1 MENENKKKDD
11 MQDSDLT
18 KAKLLVVDD
27 DLGVLRQLRW
37 ALDGEYEVLTASNRE
52 EALEIFKRSHPE
64 LVALD
69 VNLSGTDK
77 TSREGLDILE
87 EIKSNNS
94 SLSKV
99 IMITGNDTK
108 EIALEAIQKG
118 AFDYYLKPINVDEL
132 KVILKRAL
140 YIRNLEKENQRL
152 SEELDNKFKFE
163 DMVGSSE
170 KIQEVF
176 KMIRRVAPVDATV
189 LITGE
194 SGTGKELVARA
205 IHYQGLR
212 KENPFIVI
220 NCGAIPENLLESELF
235 GHEKGSFT
243 DAHVQKIG
251 KLEVA
256 DKGTVFLDE
265 IGEMSLGLQVKIL
278 RFLQERVI
286 ERVGGNKSI
295 ELDVRIVAATNS
307 DLAKKI
313 EQGLFRE
320 DLYYRLS
327 VINISLPALR
337 ERGEDILLLA
347 NYFLNKYKN
356 DVSGKEVKGFSK
368 EAKEAILKFSWPG
381 NIRELENR
389 VRRALI
395 LAENSFIVLAELGFN
410 SDEIDINIDKL
421 SLKDARQN
429 IETTL
434 IKKAL
439 EESKGNMSLA
449 AKMLG
454 ITRPTLYDLVKKYEI
469 GL

>member
-1 MENENKKKDD
+1 MNK
-11 MQDSDLT
+11 T
-18 KAKLLVVDD
+18 KILVVDD
-27 DLGVLRQLRW
+27 DLGMLKQLKW
-37 ALDGEYEVLTASNRE
+37 ALDDEYEVITASGRE
-52 EALEIFKRSHPE
+52 EALEKFKESKPD
-64 LVALD
+64 LIALD
-69 VNLSGTDK
+69 VDLNGTDK

-87 EIKSNNS
+87 EIKSSNGYIN
-94 SLSKV
+94 KV

-118 AFDYYLKPINVDEL
+118 AFDYYLKPVNVGEL

-140 YIRNLEKENQRL
+140 YIQNLEKENKRL
-152 SEELDNKFKFE
+152 AHELDDKVKFE
-163 DMVGSSE
+163 NMIGSSE

-176 KMIRRVAPVDATV
+176 KLIRRVSPTDATV

-205 IHYQGLR
+205 THYLSTR
-212 KENPFIVI
+212 KENPFVVV

-243 DAHVQKIG
+243 DAHIQRIG
-251 KLEVA
+251 KLEIA

-265 IGEMSLGLQVKIL
+265 IGEMSLNLQVKIL

-286 ERVGGNKSI
+286 ERVGGNNPI
-295 ELDVRIVAATNS
+295 GLDVRIIAATNS
-307 DLAKKI
+307 DLVKKI
-313 EQGLFRE
+313 EKGTFRE

-327 VINISLPALR
+327 VINIYLPALK
-337 ERGEDILLLA
+337 ERGEDVLLLA
-347 NYFLNKYKN
+347 NYFLNKYRS
-356 DVSGKEVKGFSK
+356 DVSNKEIKGFSK
-368 EAKEAILKFSWPG
+368 ETKEAMLNFTWPG

-395 LAENSFIVLAELGFN
+395 LAENSHIIPSELGFDN
-410 SDEIDINIDKL
+410 HKKMDINLGKL
-421 SLKDARQN
+421 SLKEARQN
-429 IETTL
+429 TEVAI

-454 ITRPTLYDLVKKYEI
+454 ITRPTFYDLIKKYNI
-469 GL
+469 DT